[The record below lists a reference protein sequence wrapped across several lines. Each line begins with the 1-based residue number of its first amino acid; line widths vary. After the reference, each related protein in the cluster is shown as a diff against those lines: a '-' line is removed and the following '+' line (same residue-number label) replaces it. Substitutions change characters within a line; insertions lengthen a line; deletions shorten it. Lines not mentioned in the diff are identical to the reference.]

1 MPPGA
6 DVVASGGGARH
17 PVLYRLARRRPRGC
31 RVAGSA
37 RFDELFFNGD
47 AKEAVAFALLGY
59 LTLHGQPAN
68 LPSCTGAR
76 GARVL
81 GKHHARMTASRLIF
95 PAIRWRDAE
104 GFAHEWGPIREALE
118 LGVGGFIIFGGTAEA
133 VSALTTQLRR
143 EAGQP
148 LLLAAD
154 LERGAGQQFDGL
166 TQFPPPRALAALDRL
181 EVTRWAGAVT
191 AHEARGVGVNW
202 VFAPVADLDLLPDN
216 PIIQTRA
223 FGAEPEARGA
233 ARGGVDRGM
242 PVHRRARVCQALSRS
257 CPHDRGFPHRP
268 CRWWRPRATSSRST
282 RCPSARPSMPAS
294 PRS

>member
-1 MPPGA
+1 
-6 DVVASGGGARH
+6 
-17 PVLYRLARRRPRGC
+17 
-31 RVAGSA
+31 
-37 RFDELFFNGD
+37 
-47 AKEAVAFALLGY
+47 
-59 LTLHGQPAN
+59 
-68 LPSCTGAR
+68 
-76 GARVL
+76 
-81 GKHHARMTASRLIF
+81 MTAARLIF
-95 PAIRWRDAE
+95 PAIRWRDPE

-166 TQFPPPRALAALDRL
+166 TQFPPPRALAAFDRL

-191 AHEARGVGVNW
+191 AYEARGVGVNW

-223 FGAEPEARGA
+223 FGAEPEGVARQVAAWVEGCQSTGA
-233 ARGGVDRGM
+233 LACAKHYPGHARTTADS
-242 PVHRRARVCQALSRS
+242 HI
-257 CPHDRGFPHRP
+257 P
-268 CRWWRPRATSSRST
+268 CRWWRLRATSLRST
-282 RCPSARPSMPAS
+282 RCPSERPSMPGS
-294 PRS
+294 LHS